1 MTQVLDDAG
10 IKTLQIKIYIF
21 RTRNYKVSVVVDSL
35 DKLPDEF
42 KKVSTETKA
51 DKVQIIKILSTGQE
65 IPGAHLKPNRGT
77 VIK

>member
-10 IKTLQIKIYIF
+10 IKQLLTKNHIL
-21 RTRNYKVSVVVDSL
+21 RTRNYKAKVVVDNL

-42 KKVSTETKA
+42 KKISTETKA
-51 DKVQIIKILSTGQE
+51 DKVQIFKTLSAGQE
-65 IPGAHLKPNRGT
+65 VPGAHLKPNRGI